1 MTQSNKKGKKE
12 KITREISIDHIA
24 RIEGKAGIEVT
35 YDGSQVELVRINVFE
50 GPRYFEAITKGKPI
64 EEATAVFPRICSFC
78 AAAHKVTALQAA
90 ENAIGLQPTEQT
102 RLLRELLYIGDYIE
116 SHALHL
122 FLLAL
127 PDFLGYPDGFSM
139 AEDHP
144 DVIDAGIN
152 MKDIGADIQTVIGS
166 RYIHQENAIM
176 GGFGK
181 IPSKESLE
189 KLARRLKMLHGKAEE
204 ALEQLV
210 NYPNWQ
216 EVDAKR
222 THLALEPYDGSY
234 TMIGDR
240 VEASDGE
247 KFKSDVYQ
255 GRIAE
260 EVVPYSFAKHG
271 TYKSQPF
278 MTGAISRF
286 TLFGDRMTGRAAELA
301 DTYASRLDP
310 SNPMSNNFA
319 QSVELVHF
327 VHRAEEIAK
336 NLASDLKPYEK
347 RIKPKVTKGGK
358 GVAITEA
365 PRGLLAYTIEVDKN
379 ARVVSADIITPTAMF
394 LPMMEADLRR
404 MSESLVSSGIS
415 EADEIG
421 NKLETIVRSYDPCV
435 SCSVHVADMR

>member
-1 MTQSNKKGKKE
+1 MTPSKKKE
-12 KITREISIDHIA
+12 SKQKITREISIDHIA

-35 YDGSQVELVRINVFE
+35 YDGSQVELVRVNVFE

-90 ENAIGLQPTEQT
+90 ENAIGLKPTEQT
-102 RLLRELLYIGDYIE
+102 RALRELLYTGDYIE

-127 PDFLGYPDGFSM
+127 PDFLGYPDAFSM

-144 DVIDAGIN
+144 DVVNAAIAL
-152 MKDIGADIQTVIGS
+152 KDIGADIQNVIGS
-166 RYIHQENAIM
+166 RYIHQENAIL

-181 IPSKESLE
+181 IPSKQSLE
-189 KLARRLKMLHGKAEE
+189 TLARRLRMLQCEAEE

-210 NYPNWQ
+210 SYPNWP

-222 THLALEPYDGSY
+222 THLALEPHDGSY
-234 TMIGDR
+234 TMLGDTIK
-240 VEASDGE
+240 ASDGNE
-247 KFKSDVYQ
+247 FKVDAYQ
-255 GRIAE
+255 VRMAE

-271 TYKSQPF
+271 TYSFNPF

-286 TLFGDRMTGRAAELA
+286 SLFGHGISARAAELA
-301 DTYASRLDP
+301 ETYASHLDP
-310 SNPMSNNFA
+310 KNPMSNNFA

-327 VHRAEEIAK
+327 VHRAEKIAED
-336 NLASDLKPYEK
+336 LASDLKPYEK
-347 RIKPKVTKGGK
+347 RIEPKVTKGGK

-365 PRGLLAYTIEVDKN
+365 PRGLLAYTLEVDKN
-379 ARVVSADIITPTAMF
+379 AKVVSADIITPTVMF
-394 LPMMEADLRR
+394 LPMMETDLRR
-404 MSESLVSSGIS
+404 MAEGLVSDGMK
-415 EADEIG
+415 EPTEIG
-421 NKLETIVRSYDPCV
+421 NKLETVVRAYDPCI
-435 SCSVHVADMR
+435 SCSVHVADVR